1 MKLKK
6 LRFQGLMLI
15 EQEKFYDDRGHFM
28 ESYNYNKFDSQG
40 LKYRFLQDNN
50 VRSHKNVLRGLHFQ
64 KLFPQTKLIN
74 CLKGKI
80 FDVCV
85 DMRKSSSTYGD
96 WFGQELSDVN
106 NYQLLIPAGF
116 AHGYY
121 VMSDYAEIS
130 YKCTEVYHPDD
141 EFGVLWNDPNL
152 NIKWPCDAPILSDK
166 DKKWPLF
173 NY

>member
-6 LRFQGLMLI
+6 LPFQDLMLI
-15 EQEKFYDDRGHFM
+15 EQKKFHDDRGYFM
-28 ESYNYNKFDSQG
+28 ESYNFSKFDSQG
-40 LKYRFLQDNN
+40 LKYKFLQDNN
-50 VRSHKNVLRGLHFQ
+50 VRSRKNVLRGLHFQ

-121 VMSDYAEIS
+121 VISDYADIS

-141 EFGVLWNDPNL
+141 EFGILWNDPSL
-152 NIKWPCDAPILSDK
+152 NIKWPCEQPILSDK

-173 NY
+173 D

>member
-15 EQEKFYDDRGHFM
+15 EQEKFHDDRGYFM
-28 ESYNYNKFDSQG
+28 ESYNFKKFDAQG
-40 LKYRFLQDNN
+40 LNYRFLQDNN
-50 VRSHKNVLRGLHFQ
+50 VRSRKNVLRGLHFQ

-106 NYQLLIPAGF
+106 NYQLLVPGGF

-141 EFGVLWNDPNL
+141 EFGILWNDPDL
-152 NIKWPCDAPILSDK
+152 NIKWPCEQPILSDK
-166 DKKWPLF
+166 DTKWPLF

>member
-6 LRFQGLMLI
+6 LPFQGLMLI
-15 EQEKFYDDRGHFM
+15 EQEKFYDDRGYFM
-28 ESYNYNKFDSQG
+28 ESYNFSKFDSQG

-50 VRSHKNVLRGLHFQ
+50 VRSRKNVLRGLHFQ

-121 VMSDYAEIS
+121 VISDYADIS

-141 EFGVLWNDPNL
+141 EFGVLWNDPSL
-152 NIKWPCDAPILSDK
+152 NIKWPCGQPILSDK

-173 NY
+173 D

>member
-6 LRFQGLMLI
+6 LPFQGLMLI
-15 EQEKFYDDRGHFM
+15 EQEKFHDDRGYFM
-28 ESYNYNKFDSQG
+28 ESYNFSKFDSQG
-40 LKYRFLQDNN
+40 LKYKFLQDNN
-50 VRSHKNVLRGLHFQ
+50 VRSRKNVLRGLHFQ
-64 KLFPQTKLIN
+64 KIFPQTKLIN

-121 VMSDYAEIS
+121 VISDYADIS

-141 EFGVLWNDPNL
+141 EFGVLWNDPSL
-152 NIKWPCDAPILSDK
+152 NIKWPCEQPILSDK

-173 NY
+173 D

>member
-6 LRFQGLMLI
+6 LPFQGLMLI
-15 EQEKFYDDRGHFM
+15 EQEKFYDDRGYFM
-28 ESYNYNKFDSQG
+28 ESYNFSKFDSQG

-50 VRSHKNVLRGLHFQ
+50 VRSRKNVLRGLHFQ

-121 VMSDYAEIS
+121 VISDYADIS

-141 EFGVLWNDPNL
+141 EFGILWNDPSL
-152 NIKWPCDAPILSDK
+152 NIKWPCEQPILSDK

-173 NY
+173 D

>member
-6 LRFQGLMLI
+6 LPFQGLMLI
-15 EQEKFYDDRGHFM
+15 EQEKFHDDRGYFM
-28 ESYNYNKFDSQG
+28 ESYNFSKFDSQG
-40 LKYRFLQDNN
+40 LKYKFLQDNN
-50 VRSHKNVLRGLHFQ
+50 VRSRKNVLRGLHFQ

-121 VMSDYAEIS
+121 VISDYADIS

-141 EFGVLWNDPNL
+141 EFGILWNDPSL
-152 NIKWPCDAPILSDK
+152 NIKWPCEQPILSDK

-173 NY
+173 D